1 MLKWNKEAYNTFVRK
16 VTCLSSKVLIML
28 QFPNPIPPFLIS
40 SHPSSAFPTAA
51 LLPVGVLTSRNSR
64 VLEEQAAVLEAQ
76 REAQLEAQRQAQRE
90 AQREAQLERERD
102 MERQRLRELQLAQYC
117 GCAKC
122 QVRLRQRVGGNE
134 YLSVTN
140 VLCILLNMIIQASS
154 ECQNNLYIWVNINKK
169 NSKTHRKAVEV

>member
-16 VTCLSSKVLIML
+16 VTCLSSTVLIML

-40 SHPSSAFPTAA
+40 SHPSSASPTAA

-122 QVRLRQRVGGNE
+122 QVRLGQRAGGGLGGNE
-134 YLSVTN
+134 YLSVMK
-140 VLCILLNMIIQASS
+140 VQCILFYMIIQASS
-154 ECQNNLYIWVNINKK
+154 ECQKQYIHLDKHK
-169 NSKTHRKAVEV
+169 